1 MAVARTHREPEFPA
15 SRAERLFVATCVALP
30 FAAVLAVTVAV
41 VFGKSA
47 GAGVFIVAVGALVV
61 GLAEWMRPPP
71 EEPVLDDEQ
80 VCRVCGARFTRIRVN
95 QIYCGRACRSK
106 AAANRRMR
114 RADPRL
120 APSTGAAISPGSRWR
135 SVARSP
141 DVRQGGVRGTVQ
153 LRRRRRLH
161 TPR

>member
-1 MAVARTHREPEFPA
+1 MAVARTHREPEFPT
-15 SRAERLFVATCVALP
+15 SRAERLFVGTCVALP
-30 FAAVLAVTVAV
+30 LAAVFGVTVAV
-41 VFGKSA
+41 AFDTSA
-47 GAGVFIVAVGALVV
+47 GAAVFIVASVALVL

-71 EEPVLDDEQ
+71 EEPVLDDER

-95 QIYCGRACRSK
+95 QIYCGRACRSE
-106 AAANRRMR
+106 AAANRRKR
-114 RADPRL
+114 RANPRL

-141 DVRQGGVRGTVQ
+141 DVRQGSVRGTVQ